1 MHKTLSLVL
10 TIALLSAPAAW
21 AKQAEP
27 ASPENR
33 AKVEIKR
40 APAKGPAVEIRLP
53 DRNAWLGVRM
63 MIVPKALAD
72 HLRLKDTG
80 VILSN
85 IVVGSPADKAGL
97 KRYDVILKVDAKEI
111 DVDSIGKLIGFRKP
125 GEKVTLD
132 VVQAG
137 QTKKIGV
144 VLAKPAAL
152 DEAKMKYKED
162 PETVWQDQSRWH
174 GRLFRRG
181 PDGRWI
187 GPGNVKPPAKMDEM
201 LKRLKRDGDLRIE
214 IRTHVDA
221 DGPGTVRTVKQVRD
235 GKSIEIKRDRG
246 GKITVTRTET
256 PKDKSTKSVTTTKT
270 YPDAEAL
277 RKGDPEA
284 HRIFGGQGVRIFN
297 VPGWQPMQ
305 PVPWREWTLPED
317 MTKELEKLKQQL
329 EKEFKGRLEIFK
341 RRPRDDAGQRN
352 FDELRKDIDKRARE
366 MFEKLRARTKG
377 RPFRPF
383 ESDQIDK
390 IIRGLTKP
398 HRLVVPGGPDQPLR
412 QFNVDEKGRIEVRI
426 RKGDDEIS
434 LTFKNEQELKAK
446 RPKLY
451 EQYRKVLKDTD

>member
-1 MHKTLSLVL
+1 MNKTLSLLL
-10 TIALLSAPAAW
+10 TVAVFAAPAAW

-27 ASPENR
+27 ASGKKR
-33 AKVEIKR
+33 VTVEIKR
-40 APAKGPAVEIRLP
+40 APVVPLS
-53 DRNAWLGVRM
+53 DRKAWLGVRM

-72 HLRLKDTG
+72 HLRLKDSG

-97 KRYDVILKVDAKEI
+97 KRYDVILKVGGKAI
-111 DVDSIGKLIGFRKP
+111 DVDSIGPLIGSRKP
-125 GEKVTLD
+125 GEKITLE

-137 QTKKIGV
+137 RTKKIDV
-144 VLAKPAAL
+144 VLAKPVSL
-152 DEAKMKYKED
+152 DQAKMKYKDD

-187 GPGNVKPPAKMDEM
+187 GPGNVQPPAKMDEM

-246 GKITVTRTET
+246 GKITVTRTEP
-256 PKDKSTKSVTTTKT
+256 PKDKSKKYVATVKT
-270 YPDAEAL
+270 YANAEAL
-277 RKGDPEA
+277 GKGDPEA
-284 HRIFGGQGVRIFN
+284 HRIFGGRGVRMFN
-297 VPGWQPMQ
+297 VPGLQPIQ
-305 PVPWREWTLPED
+305 PGPWREWTMPGGMKKD
-317 MTKELEKLKQQL
+317 FEKLRRQL

-341 RRPRDDAGQRN
+341 RRARDDAGKGD
-352 FDELRKDIDKRARE
+352 FDALRRDIEKRARE
-366 MFEKLRARTKG
+366 MFEKRRAGPLESEQIG
-377 RPFRPF
+377 R
-383 ESDQIDK
+383 
-390 IIRGLTKP
+390 IIRGLMTSP
-398 HRLVVPGGPDQPLR
+398 RLIVGALAPPVR

-426 RKGDDEIS
+426 RKGEDEVA
-434 LTFKNEQELKAK
+434 LTFKNEQDLKAK

-451 EQYRKVLKDTD
+451 EQYRKVVKDSD